1 PARARPHAHR
11 NPRPRR
17 RRVRRALPPRPPFQ
31 PLSPPCCRPPG
42 RLLFPPPI
50 STPSPHEQSST
61 MPKNKSH
68 KGIPKRMKI
77 TKTGLVRHN
86 RASGRHLRSGK
97 SAKRLRRLRQ
107 DKYLSNPEAK
117 RLERLLYRRLRGRD
131 QSRAALRRSPSP
143 EQRRAAQA
151 EAAKA

>member
-1 PARARPHAHR
+1 
-11 NPRPRR
+11 
-17 RRVRRALPPRPPFQ
+17 
-31 PLSPPCCRPPG
+31 
-42 RLLFPPPI
+42 
-50 STPSPHEQSST
+50 

-68 KGIPKRMKI
+68 KGILKRMKI

-86 RASGRHLRSGK
+86 RAFGKHLRSHK

-131 QSRAALRRSPSP
+131 QSRATLRRSPSP
-143 EQRRAAQA
+143 QERKAAQA
-151 EAAKA
+151 AALESAKK

>member
-1 PARARPHAHR
+1 
-11 NPRPRR
+11 
-17 RRVRRALPPRPPFQ
+17 
-31 PLSPPCCRPPG
+31 
-42 RLLFPPPI
+42 
-50 STPSPHEQSST
+50 

-68 KGIPKRMKI
+68 KGILKRMKI

-86 RASGRHLRSGK
+86 RAFGKHLRSGK

-131 QSRAALRRSPSP
+131 QSRATLRRSPSP

-151 EAAKA
+151 EAAAAKA